1 MSGHLLSVVIFLPL
15 LGVAALVVSGR
26 ELGDTTSR
34 WLTLFVTV
42 VTFLVSLA
50 VFARSSRAG
59 SSAPSWRA
67 ASVAVQVRISPCRRS
82 IPTWFL

>member
-15 LGVAALVVSGR
+15 LGVAALVVGGR

-50 VFARSSRAG
+50 VFARFEPADGCRASACST
-59 SSAPSWRA
+59 SSAST
-67 ASVAVQVRISPCRRS
+67 ASACGSCS
-82 IPTWFL
+82 